1 MPDISTELNNI
12 KNARYGKDV
21 RQSIHDGIEKIKE
34 VVEDAGYDEI
44 LDIRTGING
53 EIYKTA
59 GDAVRGQIGLV
70 SENLKDLNC
79 YNLLNDLD
87 MPLLINNNGI
97 TFERLNDGSYHVSGT
112 ASGDAL
118 CNFFIKSGNIG
129 LPDILK
135 ENIQYKLVYSS
146 NKVEFILWEYTDGEY
161 TTGITTLEDST
172 FIVQSGVNGAIVRLR
187 VRSGETVDEV
197 VKPIIRRMDILSN
210 EELTEKLSDYY
221 QFGDVNVEGN
231 PILIKNT
238 SSKNRIQSL
247 KLSFYNDDTTI
258 TICGKNIYHTDTDMI
273 RRINNGVTYNFL
285 EGSSIQIIS
294 NGATANG
301 VSSGDN
307 FPERYKTLNGKEW
320 WHNFKFKFATD
331 TLVAVS
337 ANASEDLFYDSKTQ
351 MVVSDGTTNLYVTD
365 SGLILLAKANIE
377 YGIRIV
383 VLEGW
388 SGEITYNPQIEIG
401 DNVTEYSK
409 YVGSKSFY
417 NDIKNLPYSK
427 EDITTIFTNNS
438 ANITATISV
447 MGNSEKTDFS
457 KRCIDNINKLVSY
470 RIIKKKKPIVSF
482 IDDDTSSIKLVERYY
497 NLLYNYKVVGNY
509 AVMTKNLDDISGLS
523 DLLLNYEEKGFGC
536 LYHCYYQKGDETR
549 YWESGN
555 DMYDEDLIKENF
567 MKGLR
572 SMYKYGFSNYKYWVT
587 PYGVDDEFIQSLAK
601 THGMKCLFTM
611 SGNLSN
617 NTFVTRN
624 GNTNRFNIPRISISN
639 QSNQDRTKYIIDA
652 LSETD
657 GWLNIVTH
665 ANTWGE
671 TTQVDDKVS
680 EVIEYILSKGI
691 KIESV
696 PQAFKEMETSFFLY
710 DLFN

>member
-21 RQSIHDGIEKIKE
+21 RQSIHDGIEKINE

-221 QFGDVNVEGN
+221 QFGNVNVEGN

-377 YGIRIV
+377 YGIRIT

-401 DNVTEYSK
+401 DKVTEYSK
-409 YVGSKSFY
+409 YDGSKSFY

>member
-1 MPDISTELNNI
+1 MPDITTELNNI
-12 KNARYGKDV
+12 MNARYGKDV
-21 RQSIHDGIEKIKE
+21 RQSIHDGIEKINE

-59 GDAVRGQIGLV
+59 GDAVRGQFGLV

-87 MPLLINNNGI
+87 MPLLINDNGI

-146 NKVEFILWEYTDGEY
+146 NKVEFILWEYTDGAY
-161 TTGITTLEDST
+161 TTGINALEDST
-172 FIVQSGVNGAIVRLR
+172 FIVQSGVNGVIVRLR

-221 QFGDVNVEGN
+221 QFGNVNVEGN

-247 KLSFYNDDTTI
+247 KLSSYNDDTTI

-285 EGSSIQIIS
+285 EGSSIQITS
-294 NGATANG
+294 NGSTANS

-409 YVGSKSFY
+409 YDGSRSFY

-438 ANITATISV
+438 ANIIATISV

-457 KRCIDNINKLVSY
+457 KRYIDDINKLISY

-482 IDDDTSSIKLVERYY
+482 IDDDTSSIELVERYY

-536 LYHCYYQKGDETR
+536 LYHCYYQRGDETR

-611 SGNLSN
+611 SGNLNN

-639 QSNQDRTKYIIDA
+639 QSNQNRTKYIIDA

-657 GWLNIVTH
+657 GWLIIVTH

-671 TTQVDDKVS
+671 TTHVDDKVS